1 MILAQLAEL
10 MLGTV
15 VETVVMFHH
24 ILQPL
29 MLLVE
34 VALVDIQE
42 MAVPLAPSIPTTQ
55 ELVPVGAAA
64 AAALVVLLMLGVLA
78 VA

>member
-1 MILAQLAEL
+1 
-10 MLGTV
+10 
-15 VETVVMFHH
+15 
-24 ILQPL
+24 
-29 MLLVE
+29 

-55 ELVPVGAAA
+55 ELVPVGAAVA
-64 AAALVVLLMLGVLA
+64 VVLVVLLMLGVLA